1 MEPAAHVP
9 RPTCCTCVRKNKP
22 ALAGWRWHA
31 TRAAPSNQSPSPL
44 SIYISIALW
53 GMGGVVMWIK
63 LGNPISYTFQP
74 RQSVRMKCRSQ
85 ALGKFHAVLFGPTV
99 APVSFA
105 CQCAKAAWGMK
116 SLAGRHRRCY
126 FQALHPSRLV
136 RQAVYWKDTGEK
148 NLLPAKLFFLPLQFN
163 LLSRLSL
170 WRSIG
175 GKTEQRR
182 GFSMQS

>member
-9 RPTCCTCVRKNKP
+9 VARVCEKTKH

-31 TRAAPSNQSPSPL
+31 TRAPPSNQSPSPL

-53 GMGGVVMWIK
+53 GVGGAVMWIK
-63 LGNPISYTFQP
+63 LGNPISYIFQP

-126 FQALHPSRLV
+126 FQALRPSRLV
-136 RQAVYWKDTGEK
+136 RQAVYWKDTGE
-148 NLLPAKLFFLPLQFN
+148 NLFPAKLFFFSLQYNLP
-163 LLSRLSL
+163 SRLSP

-175 GKTEQRR
+175 GKIEQHR